1 MAEGILGLGSGQAST
16 LNQELIDKLK
26 DAERKAQVE
35 PIEKDLE
42 EIATEQEKITEI
54 IGLANTFLDAVKPFD
69 LFVTSGTNA
78 FEDKSATT
86 SGDSVVFDAVDVA
99 SLNTGTT
106 TVSVTTLAQRDVYQT
121 NTFADKDAVITT
133 DAGDKITINGTD
145 FTIENKTYQE
155 LADAINADANFN
167 ATVEQVGTSSY
178 RIVIK
183 SAESGT
189 ANALTI
195 TQTGEDLGLNDAPN
209 HTLTAQNLVATV
221 DGVAYD
227 VSTNVITVDGG
238 LKITAVKAGDSTIS
252 VEKDTSQLTTKMQSF
267 ITGYNALVT
276 AVDAELYS
284 AETTIQ
290 DKATLRTMMS
300 QIKDKLFGNYGAS
313 SDLNMFEYGFSLD
326 KSGFLSLNTT
336 TFNTA
341 VEDDFDN
348 LKTLFIG
355 TAANEGLGTQLKT
368 FVDSL
373 DGFDG
378 LLTTYE
384 TNMTSRKESLQEEL
398 KKAEETLNNKYDQ
411 LADQFAAYGSII
423 TQFEAQFSGLKL
435 LIAQSQASN

>member
-1 MAEGILGLGSGQAST
+1 M
-16 LNQELIDKLK
+16 
-26 DAERKAQVE
+26 
-35 PIEKDLE
+35 
-42 EIATEQEKITEI
+42 
-54 IGLANTFLDAVKPFD
+54 KPFD

-227 VSTNVITVDGG
+227 VSTNVITV
-238 LKITAVKAGDSTIS
+238 
-252 VEKDTSQLTTKMQSF
+252 
-267 ITGYNALVT
+267 
-276 AVDAELYS
+276 
-284 AETTIQ
+284 
-290 DKATLRTMMS
+290 
-300 QIKDKLFGNYGAS
+300 
-313 SDLNMFEYGFSLD
+313 
-326 KSGFLSLNTT
+326 
-336 TFNTA
+336 
-341 VEDDFDN
+341 
-348 LKTLFIG
+348 
-355 TAANEGLGTQLKT
+355 
-368 FVDSL
+368 
-373 DGFDG
+373 
-378 LLTTYE
+378 
-384 TNMTSRKESLQEEL
+384 
-398 KKAEETLNNKYDQ
+398 
-411 LADQFAAYGSII
+411 
-423 TQFEAQFSGLKL
+423 
-435 LIAQSQASN
+435 